1 MVAVV
6 GSRMQPYLPHLMLGM
21 GLTLCF
27 YHHVTTKGPGDADH
41 LWWASKC
48 GWDGP
53 QALITVDCVKALVRS
68 TDKR

>member
-1 MVAVV
+1 
-6 GSRMQPYLPHLMLGM
+6 MQPYLPHLILGM

-27 YHHVTTKGPGDADH
+27 YYHPSHHVTMKGPGDGDH

-53 QALITVDCVKALVRS
+53 QALITVDGVKALVRS
-68 TDKR
+68 TDER